1 METKKITGVPGKWIE
16 FNARP
21 GDVFLIKGKD
31 ILIGNLNCAGGQ
43 CNCCA
48 GVADYDEVVWLRN
61 ILTEESKPNKKVW
74 TVAAGKIHK
83 GLECR
88 VKEDET
94 DEFSAPE
101 WKYGHIF
108 QKKVGKK
115 FQTDD
120 GTFMICQVLV

>member
-1 METKKITGVPGKWIE
+1 MAKKITGVPGKWIE

-21 GDVFLIKGKD
+21 GDVFLIKEKEA
-31 ILIGNLNCAGGQ
+31 IIGDLNCCGGQ
-43 CNCCA
+43 CNCCP
-48 GVADYDEVVWLRN
+48 GVNDYQDVVWLRN
-61 ILTEESKPNKKVW
+61 IITKETTPVKKSW

-101 WKYGHIF
+101 WKYGHNF

-120 GTFMICQVLV
+120 GTFKFAEVLV